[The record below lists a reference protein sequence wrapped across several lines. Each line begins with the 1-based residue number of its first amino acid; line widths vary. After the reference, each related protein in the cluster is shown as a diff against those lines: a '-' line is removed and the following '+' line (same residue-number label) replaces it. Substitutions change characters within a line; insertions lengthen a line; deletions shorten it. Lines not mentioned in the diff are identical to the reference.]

1 MEGKVS
7 KVTAERLVPSLYLE
21 EIFSLPLV
29 IVIGPSGVQ
38 FRE

>member
-1 MEGKVS
+1 MKAVFTLGLDYDRIIIE
-7 KVTAERLVPSLYLE
+7 
-21 EIFSLPLV
+21 LV